1 MCQMVTPEYLE
12 KEFKKMITDDLS
24 KKLYKI
30 RDELKNYF
38 QEELAKVDH
47 RVAELDAK
55 IKENETEIL
64 SLKNAKSDL
73 GTQVNQLEKNYD
85 KLKTEHDKLLEKV
98 NETEQVVKINAMHIN
113 DMEQYTRRNNIRI
126 YGVDDRNKHET
137 AEETADAVCKL
148 IDKDL
153 KLNLDPR
160 EISIAHRIGQFQ
172 KDGNR
177 VIICSFVSRT
187 IRNEVMKRR
196 RMLKVTQRLR
206 QNQPKQQIQNRL

>member
-1 MCQMVTPEYLE
+1 MGKGRVRI
-12 KEFKKMITDDLS
+12 KITDDLS

-64 SLKNAKSDL
+64 SLKNDKSNL
-73 GTQVNQLEKNYD
+73 ETQVNQLEKNYD
-85 KLKTEHDKLLEKV
+85 KLKTEHDKLLEMV
-98 NETEQVVKINAMHIN
+98 NETEQLVKINAMHIN
-113 DMEQYTRRNNIRI
+113 DMEQYTRRNNIII

-137 AEETADAVCKL
+137 AEKTADAVCKL
-148 IDKDL
+148 IDKEL

-160 EISIAHRIGQFQ
+160 EISRAHKI
-172 KDGNR
+172 
-177 VIICSFVSRT
+177 
-187 IRNEVMKRR
+187 
-196 RMLKVTQRLR
+196 
-206 QNQPKQQIQNRL
+206 